1 VGKISLTTDI
11 WSNQKLLA
19 FLVLTAHWLS
29 INDGKLSLHAALIGF
44 HHMTGKH
51 SDKAIANALVL
62 ILERVGIL
70 DKVCG
75 K

>member
-1 VGKISLTTDI
+1 MTDI

-19 FLVLTAHWLS
+19 FLAVTAHWLS
-29 INDGKLSLHAALIGF
+29 INDGKLSLCAALIGF

-51 SDKAIANALVL
+51 SGKAIADTLVL
-62 ILERVGIL
+62 ILECVGIL

>member
-1 VGKISLTTDI
+1 LTTDI

-19 FLVLTAHWLS
+19 FLAVMAHWLS
-29 INDGKLSLHAALIGF
+29 INDGKLSLRAALIGF

-51 SDKAIANALVL
+51 SGKAIADALFL
-62 ILERVGIL
+62 ILDRIGIL
-70 DKVCG
+70 DKVFG